1 MNLKIVLWG
10 LHTNLQVPSKELSKI
25 PTFVFFGTGYCT
37 RSYPTKLWSPQPA
50 GWGSRRPK
58 VWQEGG
64 EEEREVI
71 SPSSGV
77 WMNTKHCPS
86 ATEIFDVLPYLISLA
101 SGEGVDTAYQQLEY
115 VLSWH
120 IWFLKTGQ
128 AISGPSV
135 FCQHLDWVGLQ
146 SSTWTFHI
154 GTPPPQK
161 TGFFGNFS
169 QVSDPPSPSYWNSSI
184 E

>member
-1 MNLKIVLWG
+1 M
-10 LHTNLQVPSKELSKI
+10 H
-25 PTFVFFGTGYCT
+25 CT

-58 VWQEGG
+58 VWQEG

-146 SSTWTFHI
+146 SSTWTFQS
-154 GTPPPQK
+154 GTPPPPK
-161 TGFFGNFS
+161 KGFFGNFS
-169 QVSDPPSPSYWNSSI
+169 QMSDLPSPPFGNPCFQKKRSFFCNLGPSHHF
-184 E
+184 